1 MTEAATSLVVLAMLL
16 AAAAAGVVVQPLLPE
31 THRSRDTVE
40 AVRLTL
46 GMIVTFAALVLGLLT
61 SSVLA
66 SYDAVDSALRGYSS
80 MMIEADQ
87 ALREYG
93 ADATPVQQML
103 RSFAAATIADTWPS
117 EARPAGTYPVGLAH
131 SPDDGVETPTL
142 GQMLERID
150 LAARQLRPPDAM
162 HQRLALYSLSRVEQL
177 VQERWTLIEQVHDFV
192 SVPFLAVLVFWL
204 AIVFFCLG
212 LSAPRNFLTYIVTA
226 LCGAA
231 LAVAIWVILEFN
243 GPFAGFIQ
251 VSSQPM
257 RDALAHIDASL
268 AR

>member
-1 MTEAATSLVVLAMLL
+1 MTEAATSLVVLAILL
-16 AAAAAGVVVQPLLPE
+16 GAATAGVVVQPLLPE

-66 SYDAVDSALRGYSS
+66 SYDAVDSALRGYSAIV
-80 MMIEADQ
+80 IEADQ

-93 ADATPVQQML
+93 PGALPIQQML
-103 RSFAAATIADTWPS
+103 RSFTAASIADTWPG
-117 EARPAGTYPVGLAH
+117 EPRPPGVYPVGLAH
-131 SPDDGVETPTL
+131 NPDDAVETPTL
-142 GQMLERID
+142 GEMLERID
-150 LAARQLRPPDAM
+150 LAARQLRPADAM
-162 HQRLALYSLSRVEQL
+162 HQRLAFYSLSRVEEL
-177 VQERWTLIEQVHDFV
+177 VQERWSLIEQVHDSV

-226 LCGAA
+226 LCGVA
-231 LAVAIWVILEFN
+231 LAVAIWVILEFA
-243 GPFAGFIQ
+243 GPFSGLIQ

-257 RDALAHIDASL
+257 REALAHIDASL